1 MDAIEAAFAAGHGK
15 YGYLHFSSDEF
26 ASHLKAISNRSGRS
40 KCFNRG
46 QAQQADAH
54 LTDLYLTLGCARRSA
69 RAWRLFSAEFYD
81 YIARLA
87 VAATKCSDDGA
98 ELTECVVVSLY
109 MPTRLGQ
116 CRIGL
121 YDGRCALATW
131 LRVLVSRRAITEHRR
146 KRSQSNCL
154 ETLSEHP
161 DESAHVKI
169 DSELRASRYGSAV
182 QSALY
187 KACERLSPR
196 ERTLLLLR
204 FGAATKQQ
212 DIASRLSVHPSNV
225 SREIKKICA
234 RLRTDVIR
242 VLDTE
247 YRLTG
252 SAIEECLAD
261 ILENPAYS
269 VLTLLEPGAGGTL
282 EPGL

>member
-1 MDAIEAAFAAGHGK
+1 MPTDGSEAAFAAGHGK
-15 YGYLHFSSDEF
+15 YGYLHFSSDDF
-26 ASHLKAISNRSGRS
+26 ASHLQAIANRNRSSQCLDG
-40 KCFNRG
+40 G
-46 QAQQADAH
+46 QASPLDAH
-54 LTDLYLTLGCARRSA
+54 STDLYLTLGCARRSP
-69 RAWRLFSAEFYD
+69 RAWWLFSNEFYD

-87 VAATKCSDDGA
+87 VAATKSSDEGA

-109 MPTRLGQ
+109 MPDRRGQ

-121 YDGRCALATW
+121 YDGRCTLATW

-146 KRSQSNCL
+146 KRLLSASL
-154 ETLSEHP
+154 EILNEHP

-169 DSELRASRYGSAV
+169 DSELRASRYGDAV
-182 QSALY
+182 QRALH
-187 KACERLSPR
+187 KACEQLSAH

-204 FGAATKQQ
+204 FGAAVKQQ
-212 DIASRLSVHPSNV
+212 DIASRFSVHPSNV

-247 YRLTG
+247 FHLTG

-261 ILENPAYS
+261 IVENPAYS
-269 VLTLLEPGAGGTL
+269 VLTLLEP
-282 EPGL
+282 ES